1 VRHLRLAL
9 AVVALLSAY
18 SAAVAAPARAASKV
32 SILDQDA
39 IEVAATRG
47 NDTAATHLSVL
58 NTGDELVT
66 LTLSLQAVSTGA
78 VGVEH
83 RSETVSVPP
92 GKARRIRVTLNGLKD
107 LRDKVTG
114 QFVLTGGAE
123 PVAKGV
129 SVLPAST
136 HDWPLIMLIAA
147 VAAAVA
153 LMAYTIGWAL
163 TRGKGGD
170 LFNEA
175 PGPKWKFDDSWA
187 TSLTAIGALLGT
199 VVGSSA
205 LPEIPHEIDKDTA
218 TLLSLGFGGAVVSAP
233 FIFSAVRNP
242 TKDTT
247 DPDAGRW
254 GYNFALLLSCSIT
267 FGAVVGELA
276 TLGLVSWELIDPK
289 AWRYAALGAF
299 ILLGEL
305 SLYYFLT
312 TVPYLAT
319 SDWEKKRQA
328 VIAGFQ
334 AELATTPAPAIV
346 APPAAQRWHLP

>member
-9 AVVALLSAY
+9 ALVALLSACL
-18 SAAVAAPARAASKV
+18 ATVAAPARAASKV

-58 NTGDELVT
+58 NTGDEPVT
-66 LTLSLQAVSTGA
+66 LTLTLQAVSTGA

-83 RSETVSVPP
+83 RPETVAVAP
-92 GKARRIRVTLNGLKD
+92 GTAKRIGVTLNGLKG

-129 SVLPAST
+129 SVIPAST
-136 HDWPLIMLIAA
+136 HDWPLILLIAA
-147 VAAAVA
+147 VGAAVA

-163 TRGKGGD
+163 TRGKGCD

-187 TSLTAIGALLGT
+187 TTLTAIGALLGT

-233 FIFSAVRNP
+233 FIFSAVRSPN
-242 TKDTT
+242 KDTT

-254 GYNFALLLSCSIT
+254 GFNIALLLSCSVT

-299 ILLGEL
+299 VVLGEL

-319 SDWEKKRQA
+319 NKWDAAPSA
-328 VIAGFQ
+328 MFA
-334 AELATTPAPAIV
+334 APAE
-346 APPAAQRWHLP
+346 QRWHLP